1 MRLAENVEGRC
12 LRIAAERGSELSNHD
27 VPFVVRLEDGFDVG
41 LLGLFVLNR
50 FCCRRL
56 GFHDFSEGVCWQTA
70 MPARGRLV
78 LARGVWVK
86 G

>member
-1 MRLAENVEGRC
+1 MRLAQNVEDSC
-12 LRIAAERGSELSNHD
+12 LRIAAERGGELSNHD
-27 VPFVVRLEDGFDVG
+27 VPIVVRLEDGFDVG
-41 LLGLFVLNR
+41 LLGLLLNR
-50 FCCRRL
+50 FYCGRL

-78 LARGVWVK
+78 LARGVRVK